1 VVTAFPQDAQV
12 HNDFGELYM
21 RMGKPA
27 EALEQFDEA
36 LAASPSHAAALKNRD
51 LARQQLA
58 GH

>member
-1 VVTAFPQDAQV
+1 
-12 HNDFGELYM
+12 
-21 RMGKPA
+21 MGKPA

-36 LAASPSHAAALKNRD
+36 LAASPTHAGALKNRE